1 MNHRQI
7 RYNNI
12 LNALGIL
19 NNSIYIAAITPS
31 NTIDPLF
38 LYVTMMAIP
47 KVSRD
52 YIAEITSTQTIKIY
66 RSSKLP
72 TSIDYINNQQRNKLN
87 KLRLVKDDWE
97 LYQLQNS
104 ISSTV
109 ELFDKLTSSI
119 KEDYNLTEHKLALL
133 YYKELYS
140 KNYTTPYLPIIAANE
155 NASIIHYCKYNSK
168 IPRGSVILM
177 DCGFRNEFGY
187 CSDVTRTIIN
197 PNSPLQIQLFNM
209 VKEAYKNCVNFVKK
223 HMTNVT
229 FNQIEEICVQT
240 LIQQFGRLQTDKNH
254 KEWSKGIINCRSNMP
269 ESRNFS
275 RNFIRYFYTHSI
287 GHNIGLETH
296 DPTSGVSFLQKRCV
310 FTIEPGLYFDKSTIP
325 FSIPSKYYKIGGI
338 RIEDMFMISTKNK
351 LLCLTQNVQPSFY
364 T

>member
-12 LNALGIL
+12 RNALGIL

-52 YIAEITSTQTIKIY
+52 YIAEITSTQTSVKIKLY

-72 TSIDYINNQQRNKLN
+72 TSINYINNQERNKLN
-87 KLRLVKDDWE
+87 KLRVIKDDWE

-109 ELFDKLTSSI
+109 ELFDKLTTLI
-119 KEDYNLTEHKLALL
+119 KEDNNLTEHKLALL

-155 NASIIHYCKYNSK
+155 NASIIHYQKYNSK

-197 PNSPLQIQLFNM
+197 PKSALQIQLFNM
-209 VKEAYKNCVNFVKK
+209 VKEAYTNCVNFVKK
-223 HMTNVT
+223 HLTNVT

-240 LIQQFGRLQTDKNH
+240 FIQQFGRLQTDKNH
-254 KEWSKGIINCRSNMP
+254 KEWSKGIINCRSNSGNF
-269 ESRNFS
+269 SRNFS

-296 DPTSGVSFLQKRCV
+296 DPTSGGSFLQKRCV
-310 FTIEPGLYFDKSTIP
+310 FTIEPGLYFDKSKIT

-351 LLCLTQNVQPSFY
+351 LLCLTQNVH